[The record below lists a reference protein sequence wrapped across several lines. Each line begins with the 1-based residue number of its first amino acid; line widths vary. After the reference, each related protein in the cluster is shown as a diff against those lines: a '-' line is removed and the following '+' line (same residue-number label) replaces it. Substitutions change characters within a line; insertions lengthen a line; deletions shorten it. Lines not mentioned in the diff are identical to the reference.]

1 MVTEQV
7 VKYIP
12 AVVEAGF
19 DERFGT
25 LMFQRQIFRRMF
37 FSYIIIIFVCLFV
50 YTTFILY
57 ENHIIS
63 KERMERETDI
73 IVDEVGSIL
82 KDRLLKAQNIVL
94 DLNYSPALKQLY
106 LSMIADT
113 TMNSYD
119 LSSVISELKVKQ
131 TSSKLA
137 VDEVIIFLE
146 ESKKAYSSSGGV
158 LYLQDNFVTP
168 DQDMPYF
175 VVDTVK
181 DYYMLKD
188 SKRYSFGRKYL
199 IYCDAYTY
207 QTSKDIGVVCVLFN
221 LDILKKDIDGI
232 LDDGYGA
239 KIMLDGNEVF
249 VTGDTEGAEYT
260 SASSFMPGITVTLYA
275 PDKMTLKEN
284 SLLIFILLVIFI
296 ISAFF
301 IVMAYRLS
309 RKYYQPIESIE
320 HMVLQKTEQ
329 SPAVDKPPYPAEGEM
344 DNIIHELSKLI
355 GEVNGYQE
363 KMLTIT
369 PYAKT
374 GMLHGMLTGNMEK
387 DSIRVLIEENFLDL
401 IKPYFIVS
409 VVNFA
414 YQDPAASLERH
425 MLNVNELFQKV
436 CAIFSTDEIRL
447 VFYSRN
453 IYDVF
458 LIANLDNDEPMDD
471 LFYQIHKYIRET
483 LAEDGCLIT
492 MGVDETKDDISTLK
506 DACEGALRALD
517 EILTNG
523 RGEVY
528 FNDIQTGSNLD
539 YYFPK
544 NFAEKLLKSLKRGQ
558 MEEISQLLMEIYH
571 KNWDM
576 GGTAVMYRALVDE
589 LHLSILKVI
598 KEISNLNIMQINIEK
613 YHSTATLEEIFK
625 YYEAA
630 LNSIITSLKQ
640 TAEDVAENDHLEQ
653 EILEFIDDNYC
664 NPDLSLQLL
673 IDRFNVS
680 SKYLSLL
687 CKNNYGITYL
697 QYIQNKR
704 IKKAEEL
711 LKAGYS
717 LKDICSICGYT
728 NQLTFRRN
736 FKSVTGVN
744 PSDFD

>member
-1 MVTEQV
+1 
-7 VKYIP
+7 
-12 AVVEAGF
+12 
-19 DERFGT
+19 
-25 LMFQRQIFRRMF
+25 MFQRQIFRRMF

-57 ENHIIS
+57 ENHIIN
-63 KERMERETDI
+63 KERMERESNV

-82 KDRLLKAQNIVL
+82 KERVLRAQNIVL

-131 TSSKLA
+131 TSSKLT
-137 VDEVIIFLE
+137 VDEVIIFLDN
-146 ESKKAYSSSGGV
+146 SKKSYSSSGGV
-158 LYLQDNFVTP
+158 LYLQEGFVKP
-168 DQDMPYF
+168 DYDMPYC

-181 DYYMLKD
+181 DFFVLED

-199 IYCDAYTY
+199 IYCDSYTY
-207 QTSKDIGVVCVLFN
+207 QTSKEIGVVCILFN
-221 LDILKKDIDGI
+221 LDTLKKDIDAI

-239 KIMLDGNEVF
+239 KIMLDGTELF
-249 VTGDTEGAEYT
+249 VTGNNQGVEYT

-275 PDKMTLKEN
+275 PDELTLKEN
-284 SLLIFILLVIFI
+284 SLLIFILVVTFV

-301 IVMAYRLS
+301 IAMAYWLS

-320 HMVLQKTEQ
+320 HMVLQKTGQTSE
-329 SPAVDKPPYPAEGEM
+329 DKHSDSAEGEM

-387 DSIRVLIEENFLDL
+387 ESIRVLIEENFLDL

-414 YQDPAASLERH
+414 YENPEASLERH
-425 MLNVNELFQKV
+425 MHYINELFQKV
-436 CAIFSTDEIRL
+436 CAIFSTDETRL
-447 VFYSRN
+447 VFYRRN
-453 IYDVF
+453 INDVF
-458 LIANLDNDEPMDD
+458 LIVNLDNDEPMDD

-483 LAEDGCLIT
+483 LAEEGCLIT
-492 MGVDETKDDISTLK
+492 MGVDEIKDDISTLK

-517 EILTNG
+517 GILTNG

-528 FNDIQTGSNLD
+528 FNDEQTGNNLD

-544 NFAEKLLKSLKRGQ
+544 TFSEKLLKSLKRGQ
-558 MEEISQLLMEIYH
+558 MEEISQLLMEIYR
-571 KNWDM
+571 KNWEL
-576 GGTAVMYRALVDE
+576 GGSTEMYRALVDE

-598 KEISNLNIMQINIEK
+598 KEISNLNITHINIEK
-613 YHSTATLEEIFK
+613 YHSTATLEEIFH

-630 LNSIITSLKQ
+630 LKSIITSLQ
-640 TAEDVAENDHLEQ
+640 QCTEGDAQQDQLEM
-653 EILEFIDDNYC
+653 EILEFIDSNYC

-687 CKNNYGITYL
+687 CKNNYGVTYL

-711 LKAGYS
+711 LRAGYS
-717 LKDICSICGYT
+717 LKEICGICGYT